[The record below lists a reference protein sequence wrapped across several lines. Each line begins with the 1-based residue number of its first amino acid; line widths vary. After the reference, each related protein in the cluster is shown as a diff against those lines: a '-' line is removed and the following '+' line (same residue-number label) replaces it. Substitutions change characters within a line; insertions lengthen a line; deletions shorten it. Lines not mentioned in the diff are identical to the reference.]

1 MPSSKKGRHSERGR
15 CGHLPPTNNIPSS
28 KDHPSEKRR
37 RLKTGQTFERL
48 AAAFF
53 EQNGFEILQ
62 RNWRTGRREIDLIV
76 KKGNLIAFVE
86 VKSASSKKYGHPA
99 NRVDERKVANLT
111 KAAQQYLIDNKIEGC
126 DLRFDVVTFVNGK
139 LEHFPDAFP
148 ATD

>member
-1 MPSSKKGRHSERGR
+1 MKVITRHNCRLPATFTHQCR
-15 CGHLPPTNNIPSS
+15 CVDGVLFSA
-28 KDHPSEKRR
+28 
-37 RLKTGQTFERL
+37 

-111 KAAQQYLIDNKIEGC
+111 KAAQQYLIDNKIENY

>member
-1 MPSSKKGRHSERGR
+1 MPSSKKGRHSERDRRGY
-15 CGHLPPTNNIPSS
+15 LPPTNNIPSS

-37 RLKTGQTFERL
+37 RLETGQTFERL
-48 AAAFF
+48 AAVFF

-99 NRVDERKVANLT
+99 NRVDERKVTNLT
-111 KAAQQYLIDNKIEGC
+111 KAAQQYLIDNKIEGY